1 MYRDLPT
8 VVAVAGT
15 CSAVRCILFSFFFL
29 SATLNSRLLFC
40 LPVAGPG
47 AGTAL
52 ARRRAEWKAK
62 KKREKKAGTKGEKKR
77 RGGKEKE
84 AEAPTVARCVG
95 ASVETRNGKPSD
107 PCAAS
112 RRPKCGWP
120 STHQGHTLSLSLWP
134 PFTSRSRPPNQN
146 VWFVQRLLD
155 CRTWLFR
162 GRCVCVCGPVTFDVF
177 ERPTRVTVHHLVRWR
192 WCWLGFP
199 FFHLFKITTL
209 SWSGIAH
216 YGGVLFFFCFASF

>member
-62 KKREKKAGTKGEKKR
+62 KKREKKAGTKGEKKEEEEKKKKPR
-77 RGGKEKE
+77 RQLSH
-84 AEAPTVARCVG
+84 A
-95 ASVETRNGKPSD
+95 ASVPQLKLGTG
-107 PCAAS
+107 S
-112 RRPKCGWP
+112 RRIRAPPVDVQSAVGRR
-120 STHQGHTLSLSLWP
+120 HTRDIHSLSLSGRP
-134 PFTSRSRPPNQN
+134 SRPGHVRRIKTSGLFNDYLI
-146 VWFVQRLLD
+146 VALD
-155 CRTWLFR
+155 CSAD
-162 GRCVCVCGPVTFDVF
+162 GVCVCV
-177 ERPTRVTVHHLVRWR
+177 
-192 WCWLGFP
+192 
-199 FFHLFKITTL
+199 
-209 SWSGIAH
+209 AQ
-216 YGGVLFFFCFASF
+216 